1 MYTLIT
7 SSKFFFIEFAE
18 ELQNQNKLDN
28 LVIGY
33 PRFKLK
39 KSKIRK
45 DKLSTFPYLHA
56 ILMKFHFAKSIL
68 PLSIRNWLELLDVK
82 FITAFAKKSSRGDTI
97 FVAMSSMA
105 RELCESPRL
114 TNRPKIVI
122 FRASRHIVE
131 QDEILKKAS
140 EDWGVYIQRPSPRI
154 ITREVLE
161 YKLADLIFVPSEI
174 CKESFIKNGVD
185 PEKVKVIYF
194 PYTLSTYINHAKTAR
209 IGNRV
214 TFVGNVSAQ
223 KGIITLLEAWKRLG
237 RTDLLLTIIGRTEGN
252 FMEYLNSKNLL
263 SKNVHFT
270 GHMNHHEI
278 RQHLAH
284 TSLFIMPSIQE
295 GWPMALM
302 EAISM
307 QCVTL
312 ISDAICKQGEL
323 PNPHMNFMFE
333 SGNSGQLAQ
342 MILELTSNQMQTRL
356 NERRSTTVT
365 NQIRTWKHFVDEF
378 SEIVESLK

>member
-1 MYTLIT
+1 MFTLIT
-7 SSKFFFIEFAE
+7 SSKFFFVEFAK
-18 ELQNQNKLDN
+18 ELDKQNKLHK

-33 PRFKLK
+33 PRFKLSHYKIPK
-39 KSKIRK
+39 KRIA
-45 DKLSTFPYLHA
+45 TFPYFHA
-56 ILMKFHFAKSIL
+56 SFMRLQSLISLLPQPIQGYLALFDVKSITL
-68 PLSIRNWLELLDVK
+68 FARISNK
-82 FITAFAKKSSRGDTI
+82 NQATFI
-97 FVAMSSMA
+97 AMSSMA
-105 RELCESPRL
+105 QELFIKSRHS
-114 TNRPKIVI
+114 NYPKVVI

-140 EDWGVYIQRPSPRI
+140 EDWDVFIQRPSPRI

-161 YKLADLIFVPSEI
+161 YKLADLIIVPSEI
-174 CKESFIKNGVD
+174 CKESFIRNGVD

-194 PYTLSTYINHAKTAR
+194 PYTLSSYTNHAKTAR
-209 IGNRV
+209 DGNRV
-214 TFVGNVSAQ
+214 TFVGNVSAR

-237 RTDLLLTIIGRTEGN
+237 RTDLSLTIIGRTEGK
-252 FMEYLNSKNLL
+252 FMKCLKSKNLL
-263 SKNVHFT
+263 SENVHFS

-278 RQHLAH
+278 QQHLAH
-284 TSLFIMPSIQE
+284 TSLFIMPSIEE

-312 ISDAICKQGEL
+312 ISDAICKLGEL

-333 SGNSGQLAQ
+333 SGNSVQLAQ
-342 MILELTSNQMQTRL
+342 MISELTSCQMQIKL
-356 NERRSTTVT
+356 NERRSTVVT

-378 SEIVESLK
+378 SEVVESLK